1 MTKNSSSATSRTP
14 PTRTAWRTSTV
25 WRSVVAPPAERVR
38 PGRDARRV
46 GSSSS
51 SKKDKSK
58 ELRAAGS
65 GTGVWRAD
73 RRHRPAL
80 RVRSVSEV
88 LGRAASGTGGGAS
101 GVGGGQRRRLGG
113 GGGGVAGGG
122 GRAAWLGAGGV
133 VGAGERR
140 GGAQAAWLGRGAA
153 WWGPRGGVLG
163 A

>member
-1 MTKNSSSATSRTP
+1 MTKNSSSATSSTP
-14 PTRTAWRTSTV
+14 PIRTAWRTSTV

-101 GVGGGQRRRLGG
+101 GVVGRQRRRWGG
-113 GGGGVAGGG
+113 G
-122 GRAAWLGAGGV
+122 AAWLGASGV
-133 VGAGERR
+133 VGAGSGVVGAARRRAWR
-140 GGAQAAWLGRGAA
+140 GGGREGASLGRRAG
-153 WWGPRGGVLG
+153 
-163 A
+163 